1 MSEATAAVQEG
12 TQTPDNAPEV
22 SVRTTSTL
30 LLYFARTYGEQ
41 RLVSLWSRESVPLSL
56 DYLRTHA
63 NYISLRFLER
73 LTVLLTKESGD
84 ARFLRN
90 AGLFLASPDAM
101 GFAYYLLRAFGSP
114 RMCYLKTIELAPS
127 YNRVGAFEVEQLEQK
142 KLVLAYRSRIPESN
156 RDICELR
163 MGQFA
168 SIPTIWGLPPAEVKE
183 LECQV
188 TGAKACRYH
197 LTWTD
202 PLTQWGHHLG
212 LMLGT
217 VGGLAA
223 SALGWGNPLFCVAS
237 LAVAG
242 FSLGGWLD
250 GRRELRSKDEALA
263 SQNHATM
270 GSLHELQQRYDEVYR
285 TKLALE
291 DRVAER
297 TRELSEANVKL
308 EASLAKQ
315 QELDRLKSEFFDNVS
330 HELRTPLT
338 LILLTLESLER
349 RHGDALPPVVRQH
362 LATMDRSAQRL
373 LRLINNLLDLA
384 QLESGKARL
393 RYQPLEL
400 NGFLASVLPPF
411 QAMADRQSLWLRLEG
426 GVVSSVQVDH
436 ERIDIVFQNLL
447 SNALKF
453 TQKGGVTVR
462 LREDDTDVHVEV
474 EDTGPGISPQ
484 DIPVIFDRFAQ
495 ADNSGTRRFGG
506 TGIGL
511 ALVKETLELHSGG
524 ISVTSV
530 LGRGSTFHVRLPKGT
545 AHIREDLRERRRA
558 DMPVRRD
565 RRSSGSFP
573 LLESG
578 GPAGTVSL
586 SAPARDHE
594 GPVRDA
600 PRLLVVEDDAEI
612 RGFIARLLA
621 QQYRVLEA
629 VNGEEGLQRAQAE
642 RPDLIVSDV
651 MMPVMSG
658 LQMLTAMRGD
668 SRTVDIPVILL
679 TARQEVSAKVE
690 GLGTG
695 ANDYL
700 GKPFSPRELLARI
713 ETQLR
718 LREAAVR
725 AAENERLAA
734 IGLLT
739 SGFAHEVRN
748 PLNGLMNALGPLKG
762 AVEGGPTDV
771 DLGRAML
778 SVVEECGQ
786 RIRHLAES
794 LLSFTRT
801 SETPL
806 ALSLTSSLDSTLSV
820 LAWRVPSG
828 VTVERAYQCTEP
840 VMGDPGTL
848 NQVWLN
854 LLDNALR
861 AVGERGRVSVATARQ
876 GDEAVVT
883 ISDDGVGIRE
893 EDMERLFQPFFST
906 RAAGEGTGLGLA
918 LSRRI
923 IVRHGGQVFLTSSP
937 GVGTKVEVRLPLRRS
952 ASLPMSNGDSGEQAP
967 GLRGGELG

>member
-1 MSEATAAVQEG
+1 MSEATAVGLEDAGQD
-12 TQTPDNAPEV
+12 TPDNAPEV

-30 LLYFARTYGEQ
+30 LLYFERTYGAQ
-41 RLVSLWSRESVPLSL
+41 RLRSLWERHDLSLSL

-73 LTVLLTKESGD
+73 LSALLMQESGD
-84 ARFLRN
+84 PRFMRN
-90 AGLFLASPDAM
+90 AGLFLAAPEAM

-114 RMCYLKTIELAPS
+114 RMCYVKTIELAPS
-127 YNRVGAFEVEQLEQK
+127 YNRVGTFKVELLDRKQLR
-142 KLVLAYRSRIPESN
+142 LAYTSKVPESN

-168 SIPTIWGLPPAEVKE
+168 SIPTIWGLPSAEVRE
-183 LECQV
+183 SECQV
-188 TGAKACRYH
+188 LGAPVCRYH

-202 PLTQWGHHLG
+202 PPSLWGHHMG
-212 LMLGT
+212 LVLGT
-217 VGGLAA
+217 VCGLGA
-223 SALGWGNPLFCVAS
+223 SAMGLGNPMFCVAS
-237 LAVAG
+237 LAATG
-242 FSLGGWLD
+242 FAVGGWLD
-250 GRRELRSKDEALA
+250 GRREMRGKDEALRA
-263 SQNHATM
+263 QDQAIT
-270 GSLHELQQRYDEVYR
+270 GSLSELQQRYDEIFRANV
-285 TKLALE
+285 ALE

-297 TRELSEANVKL
+297 TLALKDANGKL
-308 EASLAKQ
+308 ETALARQ

-338 LILLTLESLER
+338 LILLALESLE
-349 RHGDALPPVVRQH
+349 HQGKESEPQVVEH
-362 LATMDRSAQRL
+362 HVATMQRSAQRL
-373 LRLINNLLDLA
+373 LRLINNLLELA

-400 NGFLASVLPPF
+400 HAFLRTVLPPF
-411 QAMADRQSLWLRLEG
+411 NAMADRQAVWLRLEG
-426 GVVSSVQVDH
+426 SAVTPVEVDH

-453 TQKGGVTVR
+453 TVMGGVTVR
-462 LREDDTDVHVEV
+462 VREEEHDVVVEV
-474 EDTGPGISPQ
+474 EDTGPGIATQ
-484 DIPVIFDRFAQ
+484 DLQVIFDRFAQ

-511 ALVKETLELHSGG
+511 ALVKETLELHEGG
-524 ISVTSV
+524 IAVTSE
-530 LGRGSTFHVRLPKGT
+530 LGKGSIFRVRLPKGR
-545 AHIREDLRERRRA
+545 AHIREELRERRRA
-558 DMPVRRD
+558 DMPVRRE
-565 RRSSGSFP
+565 RRGSGSFP
-573 LLESG
+573 SLESG
-578 GPAGTVSL
+578 SQESPGVVVQ
-586 SAPARDHE
+586 ARDHA
-594 GPVRDA
+594 GPDPDS
-600 PRLLVVEDDAEI
+600 PRILVVEDDAEI
-612 RGFIARLLA
+612 RAFIAGLLK
-621 QQYRVLEA
+621 QHYQVLEA
-629 VNGEEGLQRAQAE
+629 VNGEEGRQRAIVE

-658 LQMLTAMRGD
+658 LQMLAALRMHPVA
-668 SRTVDIPVILL
+668 VDIPVILL

-690 GLGTG
+690 ALGSG

-734 IGLLT
+734 VGLLS

-748 PLNGLMNALGPLKG
+748 PLNGLMNALLPLKEVLSG
-762 AVEGGPTDV
+762 SSPDAEVS
-771 DLGRAML
+771 RAMVE
-778 SVVEECGQ
+778 VVEECGQ

-794 LLSFTRT
+794 LLSFTRG
-801 SETPL
+801 SDTPVSL
-806 ALSLTSSLDSTLSV
+806 ALDEMLDSTLSV
-820 LAWRVPSG
+820 LTWRVPGG
-828 VTVERAYQCTEP
+828 VTVERSYECTAP
-840 VMGDPGTL
+840 VQGDPGLL

-861 AVGERGRVSVATARQ
+861 AVGERGWVRVSTARD
-876 GDEAVVT
+876 GDEAVIT
-883 ISDDGVGIRE
+883 ISDNGEGIRK

-923 IVRHGGQVFLTSSP
+923 VVRHGGRIQLSSEP
-937 GVGTKVEVRLPLRRS
+937 GQGTQVEVRLPLGTP
-952 ASLPMSNGDSGEQAP
+952 AHASGEAARP
-967 GLRGGELG
+967 DGEPRVGRWA

>member
-1 MSEATAAVQEG
+1 LSEATAAVQEG
-12 TQTPDNAPEV
+12 MEVPDNAPEV

-30 LLYFARTYGEQ
+30 LLYFARTYGEP
-41 RLVSLWSRESVPLSL
+41 RLAALWSREGVPLSL

-73 LTVLLTKESGD
+73 LSSLLMKESGD
-84 ARFLRN
+84 ARFMRN

-183 LECQV
+183 LQCQV
-188 TGAKACRYH
+188 TGAPACRYH

-212 LMLGT
+212 LLLGT

-223 SALGWGNPLFCVAS
+223 GTLGWANPVFAVGT

-250 GRRELRSKDEALA
+250 GRRELKGKDEALK
-263 SQNHATM
+263 SQNQATM
-270 GSLHELQQRYDEVYR
+270 GSLHELQQRYDEVFR
-285 TKLALE
+285 INVALE

-297 TRELSEANVKL
+297 TQALSEANTKL
-308 EASLAKQ
+308 EASLARQ

-338 LILLTLESLER
+338 LILLTLESLEKR
-349 RHGDALPPVVRQH
+349 QAEPLPPLVQQH

-400 NGFLASVLPPF
+400 HGFLSTVLPPF
-411 QAMADRQSLWLRLEG
+411 LTMAERQGVWLRLEG
-426 GVVSSVQVDH
+426 TAVTPVQVDH
-436 ERIDIVFQNLL
+436 ERIDIVFQNLI

-453 TQKGGVTVR
+453 TQAGGVTVR
-462 LREDDTDVHVEV
+462 VREDATDVHVEV
-474 EDTGPGISPQ
+474 VDTGPGISPQ
-484 DIPVIFDRFAQ
+484 DCAVIFDRFAQ

-511 ALVKETLELHSGG
+511 ALVKETLELHAGG
-524 ISVTSV
+524 ISVTSA
-530 LGRGSTFHVRLPKGT
+530 LGQGSTFHVRLPKGT

-558 DMPVRRD
+558 DAPVRRE
-565 RRSSGSFP
+565 RRTSGSFP
-573 LLESG
+573 TLDTG
-578 GPAGTVSL
+578 APAVTNPA
-586 SAPARDHE
+586 SAPAQDHV
-594 GPVRDA
+594 GPGEDA
-600 PRLLVVEDDAEI
+600 PRVLVVEDDAEI
-612 RGFIARLLA
+612 RGFIAGLLS
-621 QQYRVLEA
+621 QHYRVLEA
-629 VNGEEGLQRAQAE
+629 VNGEEGRKRALAE

-651 MMPVMSG
+651 MMPLLSG
-658 LQMLTAMRGD
+658 LQMLVALRND
-668 SRTVDIPVILL
+668 ARTVDVPIILL

-690 GLGTG
+690 ALGIG

-718 LREAAVR
+718 LRDAAMR

-748 PLNGLMNALGPLKG
+748 PLNGLMNALLPLKDMLAQG
-762 AVEGGPTDV
+762 APDPGVGKAMVEV
-771 DLGRAML
+771 M
-778 SVVEECGQ
+778 EECGQ

-801 SETPL
+801 RDTPVP
-806 ALSLTSSLDSTLSV
+806 LSLAASLDSTLSV

-828 VTVERAYQCTEP
+828 VTVERAYQCNEL

-861 AVGERGRVSVATARQ
+861 AVGEQGRVRIATARHD
-876 GDEAVVT
+876 DEAVVT
-883 ISDDGVGIRE
+883 ISDDGVGIRQ

-923 IVRHGGQVFLTSSP
+923 IMRHGGQVSLSSKP
-937 GVGTKVEVRLPLRRS
+937 GEGTKVEVRLPLRPLAPS
-952 ASLPMSNGDSGEQAP
+952 AAEPIEPAA
-967 GLRGGELG
+967 

>member
-1 MSEATAAVQEG
+1 MGLEMTA
-12 TQTPDNAPEV
+12 PDNAPEV

-30 LLYFARTYGEQ
+30 LLYFERTYGAE
-41 RLVSLWSRESVPLSL
+41 RLRALWQRESVPLSL
-56 DYLRTHA
+56 EYLHTLS

-73 LTVLLTKESGD
+73 LASLLIRESGD
-84 ARFLRN
+84 PRFMRN
-90 AGLFLASPDAM
+90 AGLFISSPEAM

-114 RMCYLKTIELAPS
+114 KMCYVKTIELGPS

-142 KLVLAYRSRIPESN
+142 RLVLRYHSRVPETN

-168 SIPTIWGLPPAEVKE
+168 SFPTIWNLPPAEVRE
-183 LECQV
+183 SECQV
-188 TGAKACRYH
+188 HGAPACRYH
-197 LTWTD
+197 LTWMD
-202 PLTQWGHHLG
+202 PLTQWGHYLG
-212 LMLGT
+212 LWLGA
-217 VGGLAA
+217 VAGLGA
-223 SALGWGNPLFCVAS
+223 SALDWGDPFFSVAS
-237 LAVAG
+237 LAAAG
-242 FSLGGWLD
+242 FSAGGWLD
-250 GRRELRSKDEALA
+250 SRRELRRKDEALS
-263 SQNHATM
+263 SQTQATM
-270 GSLHELQQRYDEVYR
+270 GSLRELQERYDEVYR

-297 TRELSEANVKL
+297 TRELSETNVKL
-308 EASLAKQ
+308 EASLARQ
-315 QELDRLKSEFFDNVS
+315 QELDRLKTEFFDNVS

-338 LILLTLESLER
+338 LILLTVESLQK
-349 RHGDALPPVVRQH
+349 RHEDAVAVRQH

-384 QLESGKARL
+384 QLESGRARL

-400 NGFLASVLPPF
+400 YGFLGSVVAPF
-411 QAMADRQSLWLRLEG
+411 RAMADRQELWLQLEG
-426 GVVSSVQVDH
+426 QEVEPIHGDP
-436 ERIDIVFQNLL
+436 ERLDIVFQNLL

-453 TQKGGVTVR
+453 TQAGGVTVR
-462 LREDDTDVHVEV
+462 VREDATDVLVEV
-474 EDTGPGISPQ
+474 EDTGPGIAPQ

-524 ISVTSV
+524 ISVKSV
-530 LGRGSTFHVRLPKGT
+530 QGKGTTFLVRIPKGT

-558 DMPVRRD
+558 ELPVRRE
-565 RRSSGSFP
+565 RRVSGSFP
-573 LLESG
+573 TVEPSG
-578 GPAGTVSL
+578 PPAPTPPGQTVLPSG
-586 SAPARDHE
+586 ARDHA
-594 GPVRDA
+594 GPAAGA
-600 PRLLVVEDDAEI
+600 PRVLVVEDDREI
-612 RGFIARLLA
+612 RGFISRLLTEHYA
-621 QQYRVLEA
+621 VLEA
-629 VNGEEGLQRAQAE
+629 VNGEEGRQRALAE

-651 MMPVMSG
+651 MMPLLSG
-658 LQMLTAMRGD
+658 LQMLAALRAD
-668 SRTVDIPVILL
+668 PRTVDIPVILL

-718 LREAAVR
+718 LREAAIRV
-725 AAENERLAA
+725 AENERLAA

-748 PLNGLMNALGPLKG
+748 PLNGLMNAMAPLKETL
-762 AVEGGPTDV
+762 AAGPEAAEASK
-771 DLGRAML
+771 AML
-778 SVVEECGQ
+778 ELMEECGQ
-786 RIRHLAES
+786 RIRQLAES
-794 LLSFTRT
+794 LLSFVRT
-801 SETPL
+801 SDAPVQ
-806 ALSLTSSLDSTLSV
+806 LSLDVSLDSTMSV

-828 VTVERAYQCTEP
+828 VTVERAYQFSGP
-840 VMGDPGTL
+840 VLGDPGSL

-861 AVGERGRVSVATARQ
+861 AVGDKGRVRVATARQ

-883 ISDDGVGIRE
+883 ISDDGVGIRP
-893 EDMERLFQPFFST
+893 EDMERLFHPFFST

-923 IVRHGGQVFLTSSP
+923 VMRHGGRIVLTSEP
-937 GVGTKVEVRLPLRRS
+937 GKGTQVEVRLPMR
-952 ASLPMSNGDSGEQAP
+952 PP
-967 GLRGGELG
+967 GVTAAGGQTEPSPRARTR

>member
-1 MSEATAAVQEG
+1 MIDSAPLREASLP
-12 TQTPDNAPEV
+12 PDNAPEV
-22 SVRTTSTL
+22 STRATSTL
-30 LLYFARTYGEQ
+30 LHYFEHRYGAERMSRVWQ
-41 RLVSLWSRESVPLSL
+41 QQGFSLGL
-56 DYLRTHA
+56 DYMRTPT
-63 NYISLRFLER
+63 NFVSLRFLER
-73 LTVLLTKESGD
+73 VATVLQAESGD
-84 ARFLRN
+84 AQFMRQ
-90 AGLFLASPDAM
+90 AGLFTASPQAL
-101 GFAYYLLRAFGSP
+101 GFVYYMLRAVGSP
-114 RMCYLKTIELAPS
+114 RMCYRQTIEISPS
-127 YNRVGAFEVEQLEQK
+127 YNRVGTFHVEKLERERLELSYRSSILEQDRK
-142 KLVLAYRSRIPESN
+142 
-156 RDICELR
+156 ICELR

-168 SIPTIWGLPPAEVKE
+168 SFPTIWGLAPAEVRE
-183 LECQV
+183 SECQV
-188 TGAKACRYH
+188 NGASACRYH
-197 LTWTD
+197 LRWTD
-202 PLTQWGHHLG
+202 PPSNWGHHLG
-212 LMLGT
+212 LVLGT
-217 VGGLAA
+217 AGGLAA
-223 SALGWGNPLFCVAS
+223 NALELGNPVFCVGA
-237 LAVAG
+237 LATVG
-242 FSLGGWLD
+242 FSLGGWWD
-250 GRRELRSKDEALA
+250 RRRELRRKDDALA
-263 SQNHATM
+263 AQTEANT
-270 GSLHELQQRYDEVYR
+270 GSLRELQERYDEVYR

-297 TRELSEANVKL
+297 TRELLETNVKL
-308 EASLAKQ
+308 EVSLTKQ

-338 LILLTLESLER
+338 LILLTLESLQR
-349 RHGDALPPVVRQH
+349 RHDDLLPAPVRHH
-362 LATMDRSAQRL
+362 LVTMDRSAQRL

-384 QLESGKARL
+384 QLESGRARL

-400 NGFLASVLPPF
+400 TGFLSSVLPPF
-411 QAMADRQSLWLRLEG
+411 QAMADRQNLWLRLEG
-426 GVVSSVQVDH
+426 GPVTSIEVDH

-453 TQKGGVTVR
+453 TQQGGVTVR
-462 LREDDTDVHVEV
+462 LSEDATDVHVAV
-474 EDTGPGISPQ
+474 EDTGPGIAPQ

-495 ADNSGTRRFGG
+495 ADTSGTRRFGG

-524 ISVTSV
+524 ISVTSE
-530 LGRGSTFHVRLPKGT
+530 LGKGSTFHVRLPKGT

-558 DMPVRRD
+558 DAPVRRE
-565 RRSSGSFP
+565 RRTSGSFP
-573 LLESG
+573 SLEAGASG
-578 GPAGTVSL
+578 GSGAVSTPAK
-586 SAPARDHE
+586 DHQ
-594 GPVRDA
+594 GPGLEA
-600 PRLLVVEDDAEI
+600 PRILVVEDDAEI
-612 RGFIARLLA
+612 RGFVAGLLS
-621 QQYRVLEA
+621 QHYRVLEA
-629 VNGEEGLQRAQAE
+629 VNGEEGLQRARTE
-642 RPDLIVSDV
+642 RPDLVVSDV
-651 MMPVMSG
+651 MMPIMSG
-658 LQMLTAMRGD
+658 LQMLTALRND
-668 SRTVDIPVILL
+668 ARTVDIPVILL
-679 TARQEVSAKVE
+679 TARQEVTAKVE

-762 AVEGGPTDV
+762 TLGGGPE
-771 DLGRAML
+771 DLAMGRTML
-778 SVVEECGQ
+778 DVVEECGQ

-801 SETPL
+801 SDTPL

-820 LAWRVPSG
+820 LAWRVPTG
-828 VTVERAYQCTEP
+828 VTVERSYQCNEP
-840 VMGDPGTL
+840 VLGDPGTL

-861 AVGERGRVSVATARQ
+861 AVGEQGRVNVATVRQ

-883 ISDDGVGIRE
+883 ISDNGVGIRQ

-923 IVRHGGQVFLTSSP
+923 IMRHGGQVSLRSKP
-937 GVGTKVEVRLPLRRS
+937 GAGTQVEVRLPLRPPV
-952 ASLPMSNGDSGEQAP
+952 APASGES
-967 GLRGGELG
+967 